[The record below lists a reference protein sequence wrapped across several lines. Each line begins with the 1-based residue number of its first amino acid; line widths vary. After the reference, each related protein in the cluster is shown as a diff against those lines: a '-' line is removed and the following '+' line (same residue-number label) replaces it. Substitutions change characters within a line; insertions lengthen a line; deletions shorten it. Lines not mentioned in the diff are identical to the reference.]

1 MGKRKKRE
9 NAATDDG
16 KPEDA
21 VAMSRSNSETLPEA
35 ESEAEQEII
44 NRLFAQMS
52 GKTEEMVAILKNYGM
67 RGDDETLQNAFLKR
81 KVQRIMAKVRDK
93 DGNRQ
98 VLSTRNGEYIV
109 VPRCDDLQ
117 ALQAIGHGIET
128 QMGGLNQSAG
138 VVSARIRFLKEG
150 RGDSEETA
158 DKAA

>member
-9 NAATDDG
+9 NAATGGG

-21 VAMSRSNSETLPEA
+21 VEMSRANSDTPP
-35 ESEAEQEII
+35 EAEQEIM

-52 GKTEEMVAILKNYGM
+52 GKTEEMVAILKNYGV

-81 KVQRIMAKVRDK
+81 KVQRIMANVRDK

-109 VPRCDDLQ
+109 VPCCDDLRT
-117 ALQAIGHGIET
+117 LQSIGHGIET

-138 VVSARIRFLKEG
+138 VVSSRIRFLKEREQLDG
-150 RGDSEETA
+150 E
-158 DKAA
+158 AA

>member
-9 NAATDDG
+9 NADTDDG

-21 VAMSRSNSETLPEA
+21 AAMSRSNSETPPEA

-109 VPRCDDLQ
+109 VPCCDDLQ

-138 VVSARIRFLKEG
+138 VVSSRIRFLKEREQLDG
-150 RGDSEETA
+150 E
-158 DKAA
+158 AA

>member
-1 MGKRKKRE
+1 MGKRKKCE
-9 NAATDDG
+9 NAATGDG

-21 VAMSRSNSETLPEA
+21 AISRANSDTPP
-35 ESEAEQEII
+35 EAEQEIM

-52 GKTEEMVAILKNYGM
+52 GKTEEMVAILKNYGL
-67 RGDDETLQNAFLKR
+67 RGDNETLQNAFLKR

-117 ALQAIGHGIET
+117 ALQSIAHGIET

-138 VVSARIRFLKEG
+138 VVSSRIRFLKEREQLDG
-150 RGDSEETA
+150 E
-158 DKAA
+158 AA

>member
-9 NAATDDG
+9 NAATGGG

-21 VAMSRSNSETLPEA
+21 VEMSRANSDTPP
-35 ESEAEQEII
+35 EAEQEIM

-52 GKTEEMVAILKNYGM
+52 GKTEEMVAILKNYGV

-81 KVQRIMAKVRDK
+81 KVQRIMANVRDK

-109 VPRCDDLQ
+109 VPCCDDLQ
-117 ALQAIGHGIET
+117 TLQSIGHGIET

-138 VVSARIRFLKEG
+138 VVSSRIRFLKEREQLDG
-150 RGDSEETA
+150 E
-158 DKAA
+158 AA

>member
-1 MGKRKKRE
+1 MGKHKKRE
-9 NAATDDG
+9 NAATGGG

-21 VAMSRSNSETLPEA
+21 VEMSRANSDTPP
-35 ESEAEQEII
+35 EAEQEIM

-52 GKTEEMVAILKNYGM
+52 GKTEEMVAILKNYGV

-81 KVQRIMAKVRDK
+81 KVQRIMANVRDK

-117 ALQAIGHGIET
+117 TLQSIGHGIET

-138 VVSARIRFLKEG
+138 VVSSRIRFLKEREQLDG
-150 RGDSEETA
+150 E
-158 DKAA
+158 AA

>member
-9 NAATDDG
+9 NAATGGG

-21 VAMSRSNSETLPEA
+21 VEMSRANSDTPP
-35 ESEAEQEII
+35 EAEQEIM

-52 GKTEEMVAILKNYGM
+52 GKTEEMVAILKNYGV

-81 KVQRIMAKVRDK
+81 KVQRIMANVRDK

-117 ALQAIGHGIET
+117 TLQSIGHGIET

-138 VVSARIRFLKEG
+138 VVSSRIRFLKEREQLDG
-150 RGDSEETA
+150 E
-158 DKAA
+158 AA

>member
-9 NAATDDG
+9 NAATGGG

-21 VAMSRSNSETLPEA
+21 VEMSRANSDTPP
-35 ESEAEQEII
+35 EAEQEIM

-52 GKTEEMVAILKNYGM
+52 GKTEEMVAILKNYGV

-81 KVQRIMAKVRDK
+81 KVQRIMANVRDK

-109 VPRCDDLQ
+109 VPCCDDLRT
-117 ALQAIGHGIET
+117 LQSIGHGIET

-138 VVSARIRFLKEG
+138 VVSSRIRFLKE
-150 RGDSEETA
+150 REQPEDE
-158 DKAA
+158 AA

>member
-9 NAATDDG
+9 NAATGGG

-21 VAMSRSNSETLPEA
+21 VEMSRANSDTPP
-35 ESEAEQEII
+35 EAEQEIM

-52 GKTEEMVAILKNYGM
+52 GKTEEMVAILKNYGV

-81 KVQRIMAKVRDK
+81 KVQRIMANVRDK

-109 VPRCDDLQ
+109 VPCCDDLQ
-117 ALQAIGHGIET
+117 TLQSIGHGIET

-138 VVSARIRFLKEG
+138 VVSSRIRFLKECEQ
-150 RGDSEETA
+150 SES
-158 DKAA
+158 KAA

>member
-1 MGKRKKRE
+1 MGKRKKRTD
-9 NAATDDG
+9 AATDG
-16 KPEDA
+16 RRKPEDA
-21 VAMSRSNSETLPEA
+21 AISQANSDTSPEA
-35 ESEAEQEII
+35 EAEKEVMD
-44 NRLFAQMS
+44 RLFAEMS
-52 GKTEEMVAILKNYGM
+52 GKTEEMVAILKNYGV

-81 KVQRIMAKVRDK
+81 KLQRMMANVRDK

-98 VLSTRNGEYIV
+98 VLSTRNGEYVV
-109 VPRCDDLQ
+109 VPCCDDMKKLQ
-117 ALQAIGHGIET
+117 SIGHGLET

>member
-9 NAATDDG
+9 NAATGDG

-21 VAMSRSNSETLPEA
+21 AISRANSDTSPEA
-35 ESEAEQEII
+35 EAEKEVMD
-44 NRLFAQMS
+44 RLFAEMS
-52 GKTEEMVAILKNYGM
+52 GKTEEMVAILKNYGV

-81 KVQRIMAKVRDK
+81 KLQRMMANVRDK

-109 VPRCDDLQ
+109 VPCCDDLQ
-117 ALQAIGHGIET
+117 TLQSIGHGIET

-138 VVSARIRFLKEG
+138 VVSSRIRFLKEREQRDG
-150 RGDSEETA
+150 E
-158 DKAA
+158 AA

>member
-1 MGKRKKRE
+1 MDRRKKRE
-9 NAATDDG
+9 NAATGGG

-21 VAMSRSNSETLPEA
+21 VEMSRANSDTPP
-35 ESEAEQEII
+35 EAEQEIM

-52 GKTEEMVAILKNYGM
+52 GKTEEMVAILKNYGV

-81 KVQRIMAKVRDK
+81 KVQRIMANVRDK

-98 VLSTRNGEYIV
+98 VLSARNGEYIL

-117 ALQAIGHGIET
+117 TLQSIGHGIET

-138 VVSARIRFLKEG
+138 VVSSRIRFLKEREQLDG
-150 RGDSEETA
+150 E
-158 DKAA
+158 AA

>member
-9 NAATDDG
+9 NAATGGG

-21 VAMSRSNSETLPEA
+21 VEMSRANSDTPP
-35 ESEAEQEII
+35 EAEQEIM

-52 GKTEEMVAILKNYGM
+52 GKTEEMVAILKNYGV

-81 KVQRIMAKVRDK
+81 KLQRMMANVRDK

-98 VLSTRNGEYIV
+98 VLSTRNGEYVV
-109 VPRCDDLQ
+109 VPCCDDMKKLQ
-117 ALQAIGHGIET
+117 SIGHGLET

>member
-9 NAATDDG
+9 NAATG
-16 KPEDA
+16 GEKPEDA
-21 VAMSRSNSETLPEA
+21 VEMSRANSDTPP
-35 ESEAEQEII
+35 EAEQEIM

-52 GKTEEMVAILKNYGM
+52 GKTEEMVAILKNYGV

-81 KVQRIMAKVRDK
+81 KVQRIMANVRDK

-109 VPRCDDLQ
+109 VPCCDDLQ
-117 ALQAIGHGIET
+117 TLQSIGHGIET

-138 VVSARIRFLKEG
+138 VVSSRIRFLKECEQ
-150 RGDSEETA
+150 SES
-158 DKAA
+158 KAA

>member
-9 NAATDDG
+9 NAATGDG

-21 VAMSRSNSETLPEA
+21 AISRANSDTPP
-35 ESEAEQEII
+35 EAEQEIM

-117 ALQAIGHGIET
+117 ALQSIAHGIET

-138 VVSARIRFLKEG
+138 VVSSRIRFLKE
-150 RGDSEETA
+150 REQTESE
-158 DKAA
+158 AA

>member
-9 NAATDDG
+9 NAATGGG

-21 VAMSRSNSETLPEA
+21 VEMSRANSDTPP
-35 ESEAEQEII
+35 EAEQEIM

-52 GKTEEMVAILKNYGM
+52 GKTEEMVAILKNYGVC
-67 RGDDETLQNAFLKR
+67 GDDETLQNAFLKR
-81 KVQRIMAKVRDK
+81 KVQRIMANVRDK

-109 VPRCDDLQ
+109 VPCCDDLRT
-117 ALQAIGHGIET
+117 LQSIGHGIET

-138 VVSARIRFLKEG
+138 VVSSRIRFLKECEQ
-150 RGDSEETA
+150 SES
-158 DKAA
+158 KAA

>member
-9 NAATDDG
+9 NAATG
-16 KPEDA
+16 GEKPEDA
-21 VAMSRSNSETLPEA
+21 VEMSRANSDTPP
-35 ESEAEQEII
+35 EAEQEIM

-52 GKTEEMVAILKNYGM
+52 GKTEEMVAILKNYGV

-81 KVQRIMAKVRDK
+81 KVQRIMANVRDK

-109 VPRCDDLQ
+109 VPCCDDLRT
-117 ALQAIGHGIET
+117 LQSIGHGIET

-138 VVSARIRFLKEG
+138 VVSSRIRFLKEREQLDG
-150 RGDSEETA
+150 E
-158 DKAA
+158 AA

>member
-9 NAATDDG
+9 NAATG
-16 KPEDA
+16 GEKPEDA
-21 VAMSRSNSETLPEA
+21 VEMSRANSDTPP
-35 ESEAEQEII
+35 EAEQEIM

-52 GKTEEMVAILKNYGM
+52 GKTEEMVAILKNYGV

-81 KVQRIMAKVRDK
+81 KVQRIMANVRDK

-109 VPRCDDLQ
+109 VPCCDDLQ
-117 ALQAIGHGIET
+117 TLQSIGHGIET

-138 VVSARIRFLKEG
+138 VVSSRIRFLKEREQLDG
-150 RGDSEETA
+150 E
-158 DKAA
+158 AA

>member
-1 MGKRKKRE
+1 MGRRKKRE
-9 NAATDDG
+9 NAATGGG

-21 VAMSRSNSETLPEA
+21 VEMSRANSDTPP
-35 ESEAEQEII
+35 EAEQEIM

-52 GKTEEMVAILKNYGM
+52 GKTEEMVAILKNYGV

-81 KVQRIMAKVRDK
+81 KVQRIMANVRDK

-98 VLSTRNGEYIV
+98 VLSARNGEYIL

-117 ALQAIGHGIET
+117 TLQSIGHGIET

-138 VVSARIRFLKEG
+138 VVSSRIRFLKEREQLDG
-150 RGDSEETA
+150 E
-158 DKAA
+158 AA

>member
-9 NAATDDG
+9 NAATGDG

-21 VAMSRSNSETLPEA
+21 AISRANSDTPPEA
-35 ESEAEQEII
+35 EAAIL

-52 GKTEEMVAILKNYGM
+52 GKTEEMVAILKNYGV

-98 VLSTRNGEYIV
+98 VLSTRNGKYIV

-117 ALQAIGHGIET
+117 ALQAI
-128 QMGGLNQSAG
+128 
-138 VVSARIRFLKEG
+138 
-150 RGDSEETA
+150 
-158 DKAA
+158 

>member
-21 VAMSRSNSETLPEA
+21 AISRANSDTPP
-35 ESEAEQEII
+35 EAEQEII

-109 VPRCDDLQ
+109 VPCCDDLQ

-138 VVSARIRFLKEG
+138 VVSSRIRFLKE
-150 RGDSEETA
+150 REQTESE
-158 DKAA
+158 AA

>member
-9 NAATDDG
+9 NAATGDG
-16 KPEDA
+16 KPESP
-21 VAMSRSNSETLPEA
+21 VAMSRANSDTPPEA
-35 ESEAEQEII
+35 EAAIL

-81 KVQRIMAKVRDK
+81 KVQRIMANVRDK

-138 VVSARIRFLKEG
+138 VVSSRIRFLKE
-150 RGDSEETA
+150 REQPEDE
-158 DKAA
+158 AA

>member
-1 MGKRKKRE
+1 MGKRKKRTD
-9 NAATDDG
+9 AATDG
-16 KPEDA
+16 RRKPEDA
-21 VAMSRSNSETLPEA
+21 AISQANSDTSPEA
-35 ESEAEQEII
+35 EAEKEVMD
-44 NRLFAQMS
+44 RLFAEMS
-52 GKTEEMVAILKNYGM
+52 GKTEEMVAILKNYGV

-81 KVQRIMAKVRDK
+81 KVQRIMANVRDK

-98 VLSTRNGEYIV
+98 VLSTRNGEYVV
-109 VPRCDDLQ
+109 VPCCDDMKKLQ
-117 ALQAIGHGIET
+117 SIGHGLET

>member
-9 NAATDDG
+9 NAATGDG

-21 VAMSRSNSETLPEA
+21 AISQANSDTSPEA
-35 ESEAEQEII
+35 EAEKEVMD
-44 NRLFAQMS
+44 RLFAEMS
-52 GKTEEMVAILKNYGM
+52 GKTEEMVAILKNYGV

-81 KVQRIMAKVRDK
+81 KVQRIMANVRDK

-109 VPRCDDLQ
+109 VPCCDDLQ
-117 ALQAIGHGIET
+117 TLQSIGHGIET

-138 VVSARIRFLKEG
+138 VVSSRIRFLKEREQLDG
-150 RGDSEETA
+150 E
-158 DKAA
+158 AA